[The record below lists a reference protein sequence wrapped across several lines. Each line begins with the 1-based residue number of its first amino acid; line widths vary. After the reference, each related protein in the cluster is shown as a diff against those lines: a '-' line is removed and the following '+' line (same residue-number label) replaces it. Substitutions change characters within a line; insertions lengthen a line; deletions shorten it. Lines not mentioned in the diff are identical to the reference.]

1 MMTLISFLFLGFFLG
16 MRHATDADHVV
27 AVTTIVSR
35 ERTIRNAALIGVV
48 WGIGHTLTLVLVGGT
63 IVLFGVVVPNRI
75 GLSLE
80 FSVALMLI
88 LLGVLNFK
96 SFTRSLRQTANPV
109 DERVSDAYHAHS
121 HYHDD
126 FVHSHPHSH
135 EPESHNHGTGD
146 QPPTWFDLRFERL
159 GFYQTLRP
167 LIVGIVH
174 GLAGSAAVA
183 LLVLPLIQNPL
194 WAIAY
199 LLIFG
204 VGTIGGMM
212 LITAAIALPFS
223 YTARRSVAF
232 HRHLGFAASFMS
244 LGLGV
249 FLVYQIG
256 FVDGLFTK

>member
-1 MMTLISFLFLGFFLG
+1 MMTLISFLSLGFFLG

-27 AVTTIVSR
+27 AVSTIVSR
-35 ERTIRNAALIGVV
+35 ERTIQNAAFIGVV
-48 WGIGHTLTLVLVGGT
+48 WGVGHTLTLVLAGGT
-63 IVLFGVVVPNRI
+63 IILFGVVVPTRL
-75 GLSLE
+75 GLSME

-96 SFTRSLRQTANPV
+96 SFAQSLGQTVNRGG
-109 DERVSDAYHAHS
+109 ERASGVCHMHS
-121 HYHDD
+121 HCHGD
-126 FVHSHPHSH
+126 FVHDHPHGH
-135 EPESHNHGTGD
+135 EPESHDHGIGDRSPTG
-146 QPPTWFDLRFERL
+146 FDLKFERL

-183 LLVLPLIQNPL
+183 LLVLPLIQNPF
-194 WAIAY
+194 WAIGY
-199 LLIFG
+199 LLVFG
-204 VGTIGGMM
+204 AGTIGGMM

-223 YTARRSVAF
+223 YTARRSAAF
-232 HRHLGFAASFMS
+232 HRHLGFAASFLS
-244 LGLGV
+244 VGLGL

>member
-16 MRHATDADHVV
+16 MRHATDADHVI

-35 ERTIRNAALIGVV
+35 ERTVRNAALIGAV
-48 WGIGHTLTLVLVGGT
+48 WGIGHTLTLLLVGGT
-63 IVLFGVVVPNRI
+63 IVLFRVVVPARF

-88 LLGVLNFK
+88 LLGLLNFK
-96 SFTRSLRQTANPV
+96 SFARSLGQTTGQAGARATDVYP
-109 DERVSDAYHAHS
+109 AHFHHHADLVHGPPPGPEPPA
-121 HYHDD
+121 HD
-126 FVHSHPHSH
+126 
-135 EPESHNHGTGD
+135 HGVKE
-146 QPPTWFDLRFERL
+146 QSPTWLDWKLGRL
-159 GFYQTLRP
+159 GFYQTVRP
-167 LIVGIVH
+167 LMVGIVH

-183 LLVLPLIQNPL
+183 LLVLPLIQNPF
-194 WAIAY
+194 WAVAY

-223 YTARRSVAF
+223 YTAQRSAAF
-232 HRHLGFAASFMS
+232 HSHLGFAASFLS
-244 LGLGV
+244 VGFGL

-256 FVDGLFTK
+256 FVDGLFNK